1 MRFLY
6 NILFALFF
14 CLSAPYYFWKMWRR
28 GNWQTGFKQR
38 FGRYE
43 DLPPADPKRP
53 AIWLH
58 AVSVGEVNICAQV
71 IRELRQRAPHYRII
85 VSTTTSTGMGE
96 LHKRLPEG
104 VEKVY
109 YPVDFLPFVRRAL
122 DRIQPVAV
130 ALIEAEIWP
139 NFLWELQRRQIP
151 HFLVNARVSERSY
164 RGYRRFGFLFAPLFA
179 TFQGVGAQNEED
191 SVRLRKIGCQP
202 AAVHVFGNLKFDAVH
217 LPTQRPIDVPAML
230 ASVGWKP
237 GAPVLLGGSTFPGE
251 EKILGEIFLRLR
263 QQHPDLF
270 LVLVPR
276 HFERAQVAVADLT
289 ALGLKVTCRSELN
302 GTTTPSKS
310 DCLLV
315 NTTGE
320 LLYFYEHATVVFVGK
335 SLNANGGQSPIEP
348 AALGK
353 AMTFGP
359 NMQNF
364 SSIVRAFLQAKGA
377 VQVRDAAELERVLAD
392 LLAHPAKREELG
404 RNGLAVVQQNQG
416 ATQRTIEML
425 LRQINIAPR

>member
-1 MRFLY
+1 MRLLY
-6 NILFALFF
+6 NILFVIFF

-28 GNWQTGFKQR
+28 GNWQAGFKQR

-71 IRELRQRAPHYRII
+71 IRELRQRAPQYRII

-109 YPVDFLPFVRRAL
+109 YPVDFLPFVKRAL
-122 DRIQPVAV
+122 DRVQPVAV

-151 HFLVNARVSERSY
+151 RFLVNARVSERSH

-179 TFQGVGAQNEED
+179 AFQGVGAQNEED
-191 SVRLRKIGCQP
+191 AVRLREIGCQP
-202 AAVHVFGNLKFDAVH
+202 EAVHVFGNLKFDAVH

-230 ASVGWKP
+230 ASVGRKP
-237 GAPVLLGGSTFPGE
+237 NAPVLLGGSTFPGE
-251 EKILGEIFLRLR
+251 EKIIGDTFVRLR
-263 QQHPDLF
+263 AKHPDLF

-276 HFERAQVAVADLT
+276 HFERAPEAVADLT
-289 ALGLKVTCRSELN
+289 ALGLKVVCRSELN
-302 GTTTPSKS
+302 GAAKPSTA

-320 LLYFYEHATVVFVGK
+320 LLYFYEHAMVVFVGK
-335 SLNANGGQSPIEP
+335 SICAQGGQSPIEP

-353 AMTFGP
+353 ATVMGP

-364 SSIVRAFLQAKGA
+364 ASIVRSFLLSKAV
-377 VQVRDAAELERVLAD
+377 VQVRDAAELEKVFAD
-392 LLAHPAKREELG
+392 LLADTGRREELG
-404 RNGLAVVQQNQG
+404 RNALAVVQQNQG
-416 ATQRTIEML
+416 ATQRTIDML
-425 LRQINIAPR
+425 LSKI

>member
-6 NILFALFF
+6 NILFVIFF

-28 GNWQTGFKQR
+28 GNWQAGFKQR

-71 IRELRQRAPHYRII
+71 IRDLRQRAPQYRII

-96 LHKRLPEG
+96 LRKRLPEDI
-104 VEKVY
+104 EKVY
-109 YPVDFLPFVRRAL
+109 YPVDFLPFVKRAL
-122 DRIQPVAV
+122 NRIQPVAV

-139 NFLWELQRRQIP
+139 NFLWELQRRDIP
-151 HFLVNARVSERSY
+151 RFLVNARVSERSY
-164 RGYRRFGFLFAPLFA
+164 RGYRRFSFLFAPLFKS
-179 TFQGVGAQNEED
+179 FQGIGAQNEED
-191 SVRLRKIGCQP
+191 SVRLREIGCRP
-202 AAVHVFGNLKFDAVH
+202 ETVHVFGNLKFDAVH
-217 LPTQRPIDVPAML
+217 LPTKRPIDVPTLL
-230 ASVGWKP
+230 ASLGVKSD
-237 GAPVLLGGSTFPGE
+237 APILLGGSTFPGE
-251 EKILGEIFLRLR
+251 EKILGDIFLRLR

-276 HFERAQVAVADLT
+276 HFERAHEALADLN
-289 ALGLKVTCRSELN
+289 ALGLKVTLRSELN
-302 GTTTPSKS
+302 GLDAPQKS

-315 NTTGE
+315 NSTGE
-320 LLYFYEHATVVFVGK
+320 LVFFYEHATVVFVGK
-335 SLNANGGQSPIEP
+335 SITANGGQSPIEP

-364 SSIVRAFLQAKGA
+364 TSIVRAFLQANGA
-377 VQVRDAAELERVLAD
+377 VQVKDVAELERVLAD
-392 LLAHPAKREELG
+392 LLHNPTKREELG
-404 RNGLAVVQQNQG
+404 RNGLAVVKQNQG
-416 ATQRTIEML
+416 ATQRTIDML
-425 LRQINIAPR
+425 LTKIP

>member
-1 MRFLY
+1 MRFIY
-6 NILFALFF
+6 NILFVIFF
-14 CLSAPYYFWKMWRR
+14 CLSAPYYFLKMWRR
-28 GNWQTGFKQR
+28 GNWQKGFKQR

-43 DLPPADPKRP
+43 DLSPADPQHP

-71 IRELRQRAPHYRII
+71 IRELRQRAPQYRII

-151 HFLVNARVSERSY
+151 HFLLNARVSARSH
-164 RGYRRFGFLFAPLFA
+164 RGYRRFGVLFAPLFA
-179 TFQGVGAQNEED
+179 TFEGVGAQNEED
-191 SVRLRKIGCQP
+191 AVRLREIGCQP
-202 AAVHVFGNLKFDAVH
+202 DAVHVFGNLKFDAVH
-217 LPTQRPIDVPAML
+217 LPTKRPLDVPAML
-230 ASVGWKP
+230 ASLEVKP

-263 QQHPDLF
+263 KQQPDLF
-270 LVLVPR
+270 LILVPR
-276 HFERAQVAVADLT
+276 HFERAPAALADLT
-289 ALGLKVTCRSELN
+289 ALGLKVTCRSDIN
-302 GTTTPSKS
+302 GSAPLPKT

-320 LLYFYEHATVVFVGK
+320 LVYFYEHATVVFVGK
-335 SLNANGGQSPIEP
+335 SLTANGGQSPIEP

-364 SSIVRAFLQAKGA
+364 ASIVRSFLLAQGA
-377 VQVRDAAELERVLAD
+377 VQVRDAAELELILAG
-392 LLAHPAKREELG
+392 LLSHPDKRNELG
-404 RNGLAVVQQNQG
+404 RNALTVVNQNQG
-416 ATQRTIEML
+416 ATTRTIDML
-425 LRQINIAPR
+425 LGKLAK

>member
-1 MRFLY
+1 MRFIY
-6 NILFALFF
+6 NILFVIFF
-14 CLSAPYYFWKMWRR
+14 CLSAPYYFFKMWRR
-28 GNWQTGFKQR
+28 GNWQKGFKQR

-43 DLPPADPKRP
+43 DLPPADPKHP

-71 IRELRQRAPHYRII
+71 IRELRQRAPQYRII

-139 NFLWELQRRQIP
+139 NFLWELQRREIP
-151 HFLVNARVSERSY
+151 HFLLNARVSERSH

-179 TFQGVGAQNEED
+179 TFEGVGAQNEED
-191 SVRLRKIGCQP
+191 AVRLREIGCQP
-202 AAVHVFGNLKFDAVH
+202 DAVHVFGNLKFDAVH
-217 LPTQRPIDVPAML
+217 LPTKRPLDVPALL
-230 ASVGWKP
+230 ASLGVKP

-263 QQHPDLF
+263 QQQPDLF
-270 LVLVPR
+270 LILVPR
-276 HFERAQVAVADLT
+276 HFERAPAALADLT
-289 ALGLKVTCRSELN
+289 ALGLKVTCRSDLN
-302 GTTTPSKS
+302 GAAPLPQT

-320 LLYFYEHATVVFVGK
+320 LVYFYEHATVVFVGK
-335 SLNANGGQSPIEP
+335 SLTANGGQSPIEP

-353 AMTFGP
+353 AMTFGS

-364 SSIVRAFLQAKGA
+364 ASIVRSFLLAQGA
-377 VQVRDAAELERVLAD
+377 VQVRDAAELELILAG
-392 LLAHPAKREELG
+392 LLSHADKRNELG
-404 RNGLAVVQQNQG
+404 RNALAVVQQNQG
-416 ATQRTIEML
+416 ATTRTIDML
-425 LRQINIAPR
+425 LGKIAK

>member
-1 MRFLY
+1 MRVLY
-6 NILFALFF
+6 NILFVVFF

-38 FGRYE
+38 FGRYD

-53 AIWLH
+53 ALWLH

-71 IRELRQRAPHYRII
+71 IRELRQRAPQYRII

-109 YPVDFLPFVRRAL
+109 YPIDFLPFVKRAL

-139 NFLWELQRRQIP
+139 NFLWELQLRQIP

-164 RGYRRFGFLFAPLFA
+164 RGYRRFGFLFAPLFGS
-179 TFQGVGAQNEED
+179 FQGVGAQNEED
-191 SVRLRKIGCQP
+191 SVRLREIGCQP
-202 AAVHVFGNLKFDAVH
+202 EAVHVFGNLKFDAVH
-217 LPTQRPIDVPAML
+217 LPTKRPIDVPAML
-230 ASVGWKP
+230 ASVGLKP

-276 HFERAQVAVADLT
+276 HFERAHVAVEELT
-289 ALGLKVTCRSELN
+289 SLGLKVTCRSELN
-302 GTTTPSKS
+302 GTATPPAC
-310 DCLLV
+310 DCLIV

-320 LLYFYEHATVVFVGK
+320 LVYFYEHATVVFVGK
-335 SLNANGGQSPIEP
+335 SLNAKGGQSPIEP

-364 SSIVRAFLQAKGA
+364 SSIVRGFLIAKGA
-377 VQVRDAAELERVLAD
+377 VQVTDAAELERILAD
-392 LLAHPAKREELG
+392 LLAHPEKREELG
-404 RNGLAVVQQNQG
+404 RNALAVVHQNQG
-416 ATQRTIEML
+416 ATQRTIDML
-425 LRQINIAPR
+425 LGHTGIGSR